1 MSQTQFRFWIS
12 ERYGL
17 IRQDASAPWEQ
28 PQVWS
33 TQGWIPG
40 SPYVM
45 DSITGLGE
53 DLWSSGDCADECDL
67 ETAEAFAQEK
77 GIDLLSPTMK

>member
-1 MSQTQFRFWIS
+1 MSDYKFWIS

-17 IRQDASAPWEQ
+17 IRQPAGTPWGR
-28 PQVWS
+28 PQVW
-33 TQGWIPG
+33 GEGAWIHG

-45 DSITGLGE
+45 DALTGLGE

-67 ETAEAFAQEK
+67 ATAEAFAKQH
-77 GIDLLSPTMK
+77 GIDLLGPSPES

>member
-1 MSQTQFRFWIS
+1 MSNYKFWIS

-17 IRQDASAPWEQ
+17 IRQAADTPWGH
-28 PQVWS
+28 PQIWGEN
-33 TQGWIPG
+33 GWVQG

-67 ETAEAFAQEK
+67 QSAQAFAQER
-77 GIDLLSPTMK
+77 GIDLLAPASDD